1 MVFQV
6 DQCKNFK
13 DGKKCEKCGR
23 MMPAYCKD
31 QQDLEEK
38 ARKYDEWIASQ
49 TTSPEAEAVHEVEVS
64 NNLSEINQVGEQSP
78 ATEEVVEDGAVSQTD
93 EDGREAEDGPRVD
106 IVSVADEHSEQPKA
120 PQKTRRGRR
129 K

>member
-38 ARKYDEWIASQ
+38 ARKYDEWVATQ
-49 TTSPEAEAVHEVEVS
+49 QVVEVEHVVV
-64 NNLSEINQVGEQSP
+64 EETPEDQQDKPEV
-78 ATEEVVEDGAVSQTD
+78 TEEEPKV
-93 EDGREAEDGPRVD
+93 
-106 IVSVADEHSEQPKA
+106 VADVVRPKIA
-120 PQKTRRGRR
+120 RGRPKGR

>member
-1 MVFQV
+1 VTFQV

-31 QQDLEEK
+31 QQDLEDK

-49 TTSPEAEAVHEVEVS
+49 EIVETETVVVEDVVGEPEATEVEVVEHEET
-64 NNLSEINQVGEQSP
+64 LVVDKEIKPLVPN
-78 ATEEVVEDGAVSQTD
+78 
-93 EDGREAEDGPRVD
+93 
-106 IVSVADEHSEQPKA
+106 KA
-120 PQKTRRGRR
+120 RRGRQS